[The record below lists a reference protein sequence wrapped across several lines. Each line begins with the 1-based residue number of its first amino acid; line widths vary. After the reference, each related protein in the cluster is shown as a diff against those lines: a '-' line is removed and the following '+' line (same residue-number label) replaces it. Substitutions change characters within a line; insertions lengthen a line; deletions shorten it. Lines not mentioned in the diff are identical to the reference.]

1 MEQQKQPITVYF
13 TNKILGTFSVPNV
26 LKCNIYPLYISLF
39 TKEGQDDVITNYFF
53 KDIRTFG
60 LAAIKKVPD
69 MNKVFMM
76 NVEVLTSEGKEF
88 TVNNVLSESI
98 KDDRFLV
105 LSQYSEVVGDNE
117 LAVVDQYFELK
128 DIIKTKK
135 FNSTII
141 GFAKKESEEE
151 THQNQDETQEEVG
164 SEEFKKSVE
173 KLEKDIRERC
183 FA

>member
-39 TKEGQDDVITNYFF
+39 TKEKQDDVITNYFF

-69 MNKVFMM
+69 MNNVFMM
-76 NVEVLTSEGKEF
+76 SVEVLTSEGKEF

-105 LSQYSEVVGDNE
+105 LSQFSEIVGDNE

-135 FNSTII
+135 FNSTVV
-141 GFAKKESEEE
+141 GLAKNKPEE
-151 THQNQDETQEEVG
+151 THQDQEE
-164 SEEFKKSVE
+164 SNFDEIKKEIE
-173 KLEKDIRERC
+173 KLAKDNRERC